1 MVAPSAVTPASRRDP
16 RSAAALTAAL
26 AAGLAALAATA
37 VAAADDTPSLRRQT
51 HPRTGQVLYV
61 LPHDGPLPSAQ
72 ADGQPP
78 EAADALR
85 LCATA
90 FGIADPTAQL
100 APPRTETDPLGWR
113 HATFPQV
120 HRGVP
125 VFSGMI
131 KVHQDASGRFRGA
144 NGRFYKIPAALD
156 PRPRITAAEAVAV
169 AAAFLAAAAA
179 EPVQASLTIVDPG
192 WYGDPAAG
200 PRLVYHVVMA
210 DEASPAVEAFFID
223 ALNGGVLD
231 RWSLLCTALARQVH
245 DAQEGTDLPGVL
257 VRGEGDPPTG
267 DPDLDRLYDYAG
279 DLYGYLGRGFGRD
292 GLDGQGLPIIA
303 SGHVGA
309 VGGGCPNA
317 SWSLI
322 QRRAAFC
329 TGTVSDDLVAHEL
342 IHGLTQ
348 ATANLIYQN
357 QPGQLNESFSDI
369 FGELVDLFNGNAAFA
384 GPPQASPAWPTPS
397 GYVGP
402 GLDLANNARGA
413 GCTLPWTFPDGVRW
427 LIGEDAIAFS
437 GSLRDMWNPPC
448 YSDPDRAYSPFQT
461 CDPLDQGGVHTGSG
475 IPNHAFAMLCDGRTF
490 NGRTVVGIGPI
501 KAGAVWYRALTVY
514 LTVASDF
521 EDAYLA
527 LNQAAA
533 DLIGTYPLDPRTGL
547 PSAEMFTAADAE
559 QVDQALQ
566 AVEMNTPGACGQWTP
581 VLDSTPPPQCA
592 QPAIVFADDFESGV
606 GGWTVENTGPPTPYD
621 WEPVTNLPFNRP
633 GTAFFCA
640 DPMLG
645 DCQSVDES
653 AVHALISPIVTLPA
667 DLSTP
672 TLAFAHYVETEP
684 RYDGGRVLVR
694 VNGGAWLPIPPAAM
708 YYNTVNQSLHF
719 TAQGNTNPLAG
730 QPAFTGVGGQW
741 GTTLVDL
748 GALAGPGDSIQIRFE
763 LGKDGC
769 FGYRGWY
776 VDDLVIYGCL
786 SSGDCNGSGVPD
798 EVEQLAG
805 PSRPRLWRQDGNG
818 SSGNLSDADPH
829 PSVGL
834 NVVAED
840 FSLLRPHTLHVLRF
854 RGGYTGNTPTPDHFT
869 AEFRVDDNGLPGDL
883 LETRTSAAAVR
894 VPTGRQ
900 FLNVDEFDYTLTLE
914 PPVSLP
920 PGAYYLV
927 LYNNTTGHPTSWIW
941 QRAFFGWQPGMAYRG
956 QGCTDWCRS
965 ELTNMSLEILG
976 AIVGRQRA
984 DLNADGGVDG
994 LDIAG
999 FVAVLL
1005 GEPVEPDARCA
1016 ADVNADGIV
1025 NDEDLPGFVEC
1036 LLNGTCP

>member
-1 MVAPSAVTPASRRDP
+1 MITPPSITRARHRGP
-16 RSAAALTAAL
+16 RWAAAAAVAIATLT
-26 AAGLAALAATA
+26 GEATA
-37 VAAADDTPSLRRQT
+37 VANREPLLYVQT

-61 LPHDGPLPSAQ
+61 RPNDG
-72 ADGQPP
+72 
-78 EAADALR
+78 AADSAAAAGRSPDAWDCLR
-85 LCATA
+85 VCGKA
-90 FGIADPTAQL
+90 FGIADPTAEL
-100 APPRTETDPLGWR
+100 VPLPAETDLLGWQ
-113 HATFPQV
+113 HTTFQQM
-120 HRGVP
+120 HGEVP
-125 VFSGMI
+125 VFSGII
-131 KVHQDASGRFRGA
+131 KVHQDSSGRFLGA
-144 NGRFYKIPAALD
+144 NGRFHKIPATLD
-156 PRPRITAAEAVAV
+156 TQPRITAEQAAAV
-169 AAAFLAAAAA
+169 AAALMAAPGA
-179 EPVQASLTIVDPG
+179 EAVQASLTIVDPG
-192 WYGDPAAG
+192 WYGDPATG
-200 PRLVYHVVMA
+200 PHLAYHVVMA
-210 DEASPAVEAFFID
+210 DDASHALEAFFLD

-231 RWSLLCTALARQVH
+231 RWSLLCTALERQVH

-257 VRGEGDPPTG
+257 ARGEGDPPTG
-267 DPDLDRLYDYAG
+267 DADLDRLYDYAG
-279 DLYGYLGRGFGRD
+279 DLYGYLWRGFGRD
-292 GLDGQGLPIIA
+292 GLDGQGLPIVA

-317 SWSLI
+317 SWSFLH
-322 QRRAAFC
+322 RRCAFC
-329 TGTVSDDLVAHEL
+329 TGTVSDDIVAHEL

-384 GPPQASPAWPTPS
+384 GPPQGSPAWPTPS

-402 GLDLANNARGA
+402 GLDTANHVRGG

-427 LIGEDAIAFS
+427 LIGEDAVAFS

-448 YSDPDRAYSPFQT
+448 YSDPDRAYSSLQT

-475 IPNHAFAMLCDGRTF
+475 IPNHAFAMLCDGKTF
-490 NGRTVVGIGPI
+490 NGRTVAGIGPI

-527 LNQAAA
+527 FNQAAA
-533 DLIGTYPLDPRTGL
+533 DLVGTYPLDPRTGL

-581 VLDSTPPPQCA
+581 VLNSTPPPQCA
-592 QPAIVFADDFESGV
+592 EPAVVFADDFESG
-606 GGWTVENTGPPTPYD
+606 GNGWTVENTGPPTPYD
-621 WEPVTNLPFNRP
+621 WEPATNLPFNRP

-653 AVHALISPIVTLPA
+653 AVHALTSPMVTLPA
-667 DLSTP
+667 EVAVP
-672 TLAFAHYVETEP
+672 TLAFTHYVETEP
-684 RYDGGRVLVR
+684 RYDGGRVLLR
-694 VNGGAWLPIPPAAM
+694 VNGGAWSPIPPAAM
-708 YYNTVNQSLHF
+708 YYNPVNHSLHF
-719 TAQGNTNPLAG
+719 AAQGNTNPLAG
-730 QPAFTGVGGQW
+730 QVAFTGVGGQW

-748 GALAGPGDSIQIRFE
+748 GALAAPGDAVQVRFE

-776 VDDLVIYGCL
+776 VDDVVIYGCL

-798 EVEQLAG
+798 EVERLAG
-805 PSRPRLWRQDGNG
+805 PARPRLWRQEGNS
-818 SSGNLSDADPH
+818 SSGNISDADPH
-829 PSVGL
+829 PSIGVNL
-834 NVVAED
+834 VAED
-840 FSLLRPHTLHVLRF
+840 FRLLRDQTLHVLRF
-854 RGGYTGNTPTPDHFT
+854 RGGYTGNTPVPDHFT
-869 AEFRVDDNGLPGDL
+869 AEFRADQGGLPGSL
-883 LETRTSAAAVR
+883 VEIRSPAVTVRT
-894 VPTGRQ
+894 PTGRQ
-900 FLNVDEFDYTLTLE
+900 FLHLDEFDYTLTLV

-920 PGAYYLV
+920 PGSYYLV
-927 LYNNTTGHPTSWIW
+927 LYNNTTGHATSWVW

-965 ELTNMSLEILG
+965 DLTNMSLEILG
-976 AIVGRQRA
+976 AIVGRPRA
-984 DLNADGGVDG
+984 DLNADGRVDG

-999 FVAVLL
+999 FAAVLL

-1016 ADVNADGIV
+1016 ADINADGTV
-1025 NDEDLPGFVEC
+1025 DDEDLPGFVEC
-1036 LLNGTCP
+1036 LLNGGCF